1 MSAAADN
8 TDEYAMYMQ
17 KANELRSA
25 FEGQNQAPQQMND
38 NEEEKKDIVEES
50 KFDEL
55 KTIE

>member
-1 MSAAADN
+1 MLAATDN

-25 FEGQNQAPQQMND
+25 CEGQNQALQQIND
-38 NEEEKKDIVEES
+38 YEEEKKDIVEES
-50 KFDEL
+50 KVTEF

>member
-1 MSAAADN
+1 MLAATDK

-25 FEGQNQAPQQMND
+25 YEGQNQAFQQIN
-38 NEEEKKDIVEES
+38 NYEEEKKDIVEES
-50 KFDEL
+50 KVTEF

>member
-17 KANELRSA
+17 KANVLRSA

-38 NEEEKKDIVEES
+38 DEEEKKCVNEES
-50 KFDEL
+50 KVTEF